1 MKKILSIILVAI
13 LCLGVFV
20 ACNKTEA
27 PAATLE
33 DAKTYLEGMYK
44 DSASDLSNDYDL
56 VGKVIV
62 NGVTFTVTWT
72 SNVSEITIKEST
84 KKDFWTVDLPDVNAA
99 EKAYVLTATIT
110 DAEGKTVTTTLNRK
124 LPVYEK
130 VAGVVTTPVANT
142 AYKLF
147 FKQANIG
154 KTLFL
159 TTEDTGKFIKTI
171 ADPKKAPDFYVDV
184 VDGGVK
190 IYTTVNNTK
199 TYITAAAVLG
209 SDGKVSKSI
218 TFGGEGSVFKYNSE
232 INAWFTVIDNIKYCM
247 GTYSTY
253 DTVSISEDSYYT
265 AENTGV
271 EQFPVE
277 FISKADGEALAP
289 TEGPADPTELT
300 SIEDVL
306 AIAGAKEHNQYTVE
320 KYLVKGTITEIATD
334 KNTGGLSP
342 YGNMYITDGEGNSI
356 YIYGLYSKDGS
367 VRFDKMDPQP
377 KVGDTI
383 TVMSIVGQYNNTPQL
398 KNAWLMNLEATVCEH
413 TYSGVCD
420 TTCDKCQATR
430 EAAAH
435 TYDNA
440 CDAECNVCAVTRT
453 PAAHVYDNDCDADCN
468 VCAATRTPAEHVY
481 TDECKAACSVCGAA
495 NAEATHTYDDE
506 CDVQCNVCNAERTV
520 PHKYVSDCDINCD
533 LCGAVR
539 ETSTAHTYA
548 FDCDADCNICGATR
562 VAECK
567 DEAAPVDGKCD
578 ICGEDMPDQSVVENN
593 HITYEKGQVATFYAF
608 TTLIKKSQ
616 TITLPTVKQYP
627 DVTITWKSGDKAVT
641 EIVIAKNDAE
651 QTITLTATFVCGGT
665 TVTETYTIKVAAH
678 VYDNACDA
686 DCNDCGATRTPA
698 AHVYDN
704 CSDVECNVCKVTNRT
719 AAECADNNNDGKCD
733 KCGATASKFPDTSAE
748 YKLYVVHG
756 GLENKTLYFSG
767 AMSGFYFATT
777 SDVESAANVRIENA
791 TNGYY
796 LCLTK
801 DGEKLYVNIIKET
814 GSDGKEHLNVKI
826 EGNAITVYTLDKTL
840 NTFVTVIDGTTYCL
854 GAVGTYTTFGAYDI
868 ASENAPYACQFFYVD
883 PDCAHTYSVT
893 CDAYCDLC
901 GKERTGVTHTDAN
914 GDNSCDNCNAIID
927 ESKGVTVNAALNSA
941 DGTVVT
947 ITGTISKIYE
957 AYNSQHNNTAF
968 YLTDNNGDTILCYRV
983 TGEWAVGD
991 VVTVTGSI
999 TTRSGSKQIAQGGTA
1014 EKIGTHTEHVWN
1026 EATCTDPK
1034 SCKICGTTEGNAK
1047 GHGAADANGK
1057 CSVCGE
1063 DLAVTEHTLSFADKA
1078 NRTNFTEDQQIWAQ
1092 DGITLTNN
1100 QGSSTSK
1107 VADYANPARFYKS
1120 SQIIIDCTGM
1130 TKIVFHCN
1138 SASYATA
1145 LASSITGAE
1154 ANGKDVTVTLSEK
1167 VNTYTIESL
1176 TGGQVRLDSISVYTK

>member
-1 MKKILSIILVAI
+1 MKRILSIILVAI

-20 ACNKTEA
+20 ACDKTEA

-159 TTEDTGKFIKTI
+159 TAEDTGKFIKTI
-171 ADPKKAPDFYVDV
+171 ADPKKAPDFYVEV

-342 YGNMYITDGEGNSI
+342 YGNMYITDGEGNTI
-356 YIYGLYSKDGS
+356 YIYGLYSNDGS

-383 TVMSIVGQYNNTPQL
+383 TVMSIVGQYNDTPQL

-430 EAAAH
+430 EAADH

-440 CDAECNVCAVTRT
+440 CDAECNVCAATRT

-481 TDECKAACSVCGAA
+481 TDACKVACSVCGAA
-495 NAEATHTYDDE
+495 NAEPAHVYDNE

-520 PHKYVSDCDINCD
+520 PHKYASDCDINCD
-533 LCGAVR
+533 LCGVVR
-539 ETSTAHTYA
+539 ESETAHTYA
-548 FDCDADCNICGATR
+548 FDCDADCDLCGAKR

-567 DEAAPVDGKCD
+567 DEAEPVDGKCD

-593 HITYEKGQVATFYAF
+593 HINYEKDQIAGFDAF

-616 TITLPTVKQYP
+616 TIALPTAKQYT
-627 DVTITWKSGDKAVT
+627 DVTITWKLGERAVT
-641 EIVIAKNDAE
+641 EYVIEKTDAE

-665 TVTETYTIKVAAH
+665 TVTATYTIKVAAH
-678 VYDNACDA
+678 VYDHACDA

-698 AHVYDN
+698 AHVYDD
-704 CSDVECNVCKVTNRT
+704 CSDVECNVCKVTDPNRT

-733 KCGATASKFPDTSAE
+733 SCGAVVESFPKANTAYKLFVYQANISKNIYFTGTMVSTYFFGSSEVITEGVDIYFEQVTGGYNMYFLLGEAKNYISIVESNGHINAVFGTTGTPTVFTYDETLDTMVTTVGEETYCIGTYGTYSSLSPSKVSSTSNFFSHYVEMVSSASCKHAYAIPCASNCYLCGAENANPEHNYSDATCTAPKTCTSCKKTTGDSLGHEYSNGECIRCKAPEPTIDTSDATE
-748 YKLYVVHG
+748 VVLDMLGSTNVVSITADQSIYSANGITYTNDKASSQTPNSNYSPTKYAARAYK
-756 GLENKTLYFSG
+756 
-767 AMSGFYFATT
+767 
-777 SDVESAANVRIENA
+777 
-791 TNGYY
+791 
-796 LCLTK
+796 
-801 DGEKLYVNIIKET
+801 
-814 GSDGKEHLNVKI
+814 GSTVKI
-826 EGNAITVYTLDKTL
+826 EYANMVKIVLVLDDFSEGEYLTGFDGMTVTGATITREGDTVTILFDSPVNVFQSGEMTAQTRIETIKVYTLD
-840 NTFVTVIDGTTYCL
+840 
-854 GAVGTYTTFGAYDI
+854 
-868 ASENAPYACQFFYVD
+868 
-883 PDCAHTYSVT
+883 
-893 CDAYCDLC
+893 
-901 GKERTGVTHTDAN
+901 
-914 GDNSCDNCNAIID
+914 
-927 ESKGVTVNAALNSA
+927 
-941 DGTVVT
+941 
-947 ITGTISKIYE
+947 
-957 AYNSQHNNTAF
+957 
-968 YLTDNNGDTILCYRV
+968 
-983 TGEWAVGD
+983 
-991 VVTVTGSI
+991 
-999 TTRSGSKQIAQGGTA
+999 
-1014 EKIGTHTEHVWN
+1014 
-1026 EATCTDPK
+1026 
-1034 SCKICGTTEGNAK
+1034 
-1047 GHGAADANGK
+1047 
-1057 CSVCGE
+1057 
-1063 DLAVTEHTLSFADKA
+1063 
-1078 NRTNFTEDQQIWAQ
+1078 
-1092 DGITLTNN
+1092 
-1100 QGSSTSK
+1100 
-1107 VADYANPARFYKS
+1107 
-1120 SQIIIDCTGM
+1120 
-1130 TKIVFHCN
+1130 
-1138 SASYATA
+1138 
-1145 LASSITGAE
+1145 
-1154 ANGKDVTVTLSEK
+1154 
-1167 VNTYTIESL
+1167 
-1176 TGGQVRLDSISVYTK
+1176 